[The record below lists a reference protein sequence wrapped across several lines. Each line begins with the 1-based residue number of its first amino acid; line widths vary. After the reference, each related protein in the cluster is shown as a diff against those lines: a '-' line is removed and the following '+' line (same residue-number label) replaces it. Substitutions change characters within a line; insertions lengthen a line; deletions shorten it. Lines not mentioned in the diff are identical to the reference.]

1 MAAVAAAATER
12 NSSNA
17 QKQSLVALHSSC
29 VLAERSIQ
37 RVTETDEVS
46 FKKGF
51 EFTGFSQ

>member
-17 QKQSLVALHSSC
+17 QKQSLVALHSSG